1 MEIREITKE
10 DLQAVIALET
20 ICFPPEQAASGEQ
33 LQQRFR
39 HYGNHFLLA
48 EDDGVPVGY
57 VGGMVREEALL
68 TDKLYE
74 NPALHQEN
82 GAFQMVF
89 SLVVTPER
97 RQEGIGSQLLKAFVE
112 RARVQGRSGVSLTC
126 LERLIPFYEHLG
138 FHNCGVSTSSH
149 GNVVWYDMVLLF
161 MADRSPIGKEQ

>member
-57 VGGMVREEALL
+57 VGGMVREEA
-68 TDKLYE
+68 E
-74 NPALHQEN
+74 SA
-82 GAFQMVF
+82 
-89 SLVVTPER
+89 
-97 RQEGIGSQLLKAFVE
+97 
-112 RARVQGRSGVSLTC
+112 
-126 LERLIPFYEHLG
+126 
-138 FHNCGVSTSSH
+138 
-149 GNVVWYDMVLLF
+149 
-161 MADRSPIGKEQ
+161 